1 MTGAAPDN
9 GRVVA
14 VEHQVDAHDL
24 DTLFGFGGEN
34 ALAVANGLVVN
45 AKHARDGRAGDVR
58 VKHADAVAHA
68 AEHDGQLAGDEGLA
82 HAAFAADHAD
92 DLANLRWLFFDFLG
106 GLIMIVAASG
116 ARGFG
121 AAFAGRAALLKIRHG
136 KNSFRSGTNSDI
148 IPLSGLCL

>member
-1 MTGAAPDN
+1 M
-9 GRVVA
+9 
-14 VEHQVDAHDL
+14 
-24 DTLFGFGGEN
+24 
-34 ALAVANGLVVN
+34 N

-82 HAAFAADHAD
+82 HAAFAAD
-92 DLANLRWLFFDFLG
+92 LANLRRLFFDFLG

-121 AAFAGRAALLKIRHG
+121 AAYAGRAALLKIRHG